1 MFKLYYYLLLKL
13 SLFTTIACNNLFYK
27 IIIIANTII
36 IGFDNTSD
44 NKQTGKNLLWENYKN
59 SIHQFLM

>member
-1 MFKLYYYLLLKL
+1 MFKLYYYYLLLKQ

-36 IGFDNTSD
+36 FGFDNTSD
-44 NKQTGKNLLWENYKN
+44 VKQTDKNLLWEK
-59 SIHQFLM
+59 L

>member
-27 IIIIANTII
+27 IIIANTII
-36 IGFDNTSD
+36 IGFYNTSD
-44 NKQTGKNLLWENYKN
+44 VKQTDENLLWEK
-59 SIHQFLM
+59 L

>member
-27 IIIIANTII
+27 IIIANTIII

-44 NKQTGKNLLWENYKN
+44 NKQTDKSLL
-59 SIHQFLM
+59 